1 MMTGRFVRAAALAA
15 ALLVCAAGS
24 GRADEC
30 DDMMKAA
37 QTLIDKEEKPAD
49 NASSAFKC
57 ARYAKL
63 LGLIKAYRVVVDEC
77 WPEDKRVVK
86 LAEGD
91 RISRELQFE
100 TDKMCRAGGKP

>member
-1 MMTGRFVRAAALAA
+1 MIISRIACAAALAA
-15 ALLVCAAGS
+15 AFFISAAGS

-37 QTLIDKEEKPAD
+37 QNLIDKEEKPAD
-49 NASSAFKC
+49 SVSPAMKC

-63 LGLIKAYRVVVDEC
+63 LGLIKMYRVVVDEC
-77 WPEDKRVVK
+77 WPEDKRVTK

-91 RISRELQFE
+91 RVTRELQSE
-100 TDKMCRAGGKP
+100 VDKMCRSGGKP